1 MMRNLI
7 LQEAIEQVQT
17 ISIEEIVAS
26 IKKMMNLAKLTKF
39 KSEGACAQFYS
50 AFFLSTLPDD
60 VPTVEQWSSIYTNLL
75 SEPKFIDDLASYM
88 VLYRPAVFSG
98 LFAPLWAEI
107 QSELTQMK
115 QNQVRYLS
123 LVKAQMTMLQTRMN
137 AVGQIARSQVSDTE
151 SLKFIS
157 ITDQVLQQMIFDLD
171 KLMNQEIAKTIK
183 PDSIAVSNRYDRYKM
198 SEDAI
203 ELVSLFEN
211 ADEWFQKTINENSIP
226 DPEPSE
232 MDEGIIKNAVMKTKS
247 VLVAAKK
254 AQKDFEDIVMRK
266 VKKIREN
273 RRNRKHSEMVG
284 EALAINHEIKR
295 LLKSGGWFIINPALG
310 VLRFI
315 ISIVYDRSTDKKD
328 RMILIQQIKDEIEIV
343 EEKIAMAERNGD
355 DKARIELIR
364 ARQKMVRE
372 YQRINAIRY
381 DDYTRQRLKDN
392 NS

>member
-1 MMRNLI
+1 
-7 LQEAIEQVQT
+7 
-17 ISIEEIVAS
+17 
-26 IKKMMNLAKLTKF
+26 
-39 KSEGACAQFYS
+39 
-50 AFFLSTLPDD
+50 
-60 VPTVEQWSSIYTNLL
+60 
-75 SEPKFIDDLASYM
+75 M